1 MNKLEVGDQKHY
13 QSNYFD
19 IEFLGHV
26 AHIKLN
32 RPEKRNAMNW
42 DFWRD
47 LPRIVGDIDTHARAR
62 CIVLSSTGP
71 VFSAGLDLSLFGQDV
86 FASSKTA
93 KMNEKELQ
101 TPQNFMSFL
110 SFLQDSIS
118 SLQKARIPV
127 ICAIQGGCIGGGV
140 DLICSA
146 DIRLATND
154 AFFSIR
160 ETKIGMVADVG
171 TFPRIVKLLPEGIV
185 KELAFTGR
193 NFSAQEAKEYG
204 FVNRLY
210 ASHDALIEGAL
221 KIANEIAS
229 NSPAAVY
236 GCKKVIDFSRDH
248 TIEEGLEWINMWNA
262 SMLSQSEL
270 MEGFQSYKSK
280 KEGNFAELPK
290 LKDHFSK
297 E

>member
-1 MNKLEVGDQKHY
+1 MNKLQVADQAQY
-13 QSNYFD
+13 QSSYFD
-19 IEFLGHV
+19 IDLLGHV

-47 LPRIVGDIDTHARAR
+47 LPRIIGDIDRNSSAR
-62 CIVLSSTGP
+62 CIVLSSAGP

-86 FASSKTA
+86 FSSSDTA
-93 KMNEKELQ
+93 KKSEKELQ
-101 TPQNFMSFL
+101 TPQKFMSFL

-127 ICAIQGGCIGGGV
+127 VCAIQGGCIGGGV
-140 DLICSA
+140 DLVCSA

-193 NFSAQEAKEYG
+193 NFSASEAKEYG

-210 ASHDALIEGAL
+210 ESHEALIEGAL
-221 KIANEIAS
+221 DIANEIAS

-270 MEGFQSYKSK
+270 MEGFRSYKNKSV
-280 KEGNFAELPK
+280 GDFAELPK

-297 E
+297 K

>member
-1 MNKLEVGDQKHY
+1 MNKLEVSDQKHY

-204 FVNRLY
+204 FVNKLY
-210 ASHDALIEGAL
+210 ESHDSLIEGAL
-221 KIANEIAS
+221 EIANEIAS

-236 GCKKVIDFSRDH
+236 GCKRVIDFSRDH
-248 TIEEGLEWINMWNA
+248 TIDEGLEWINMWNA

-280 KEGNFAELPK
+280 KVGDFAELPK

>member
-1 MNKLEVGDQKHY
+1 M
-13 QSNYFD
+13 S
-19 IEFLGHV
+19 
-26 AHIKLN
+26 
-32 RPEKRNAMNW
+32 
-42 DFWRD
+42 
-47 LPRIVGDIDTHARAR
+47 
-62 CIVLSSTGP
+62 
-71 VFSAGLDLSLFGQDV
+71 LSLIISCIIIV
-86 FASSKTA
+86 IALIILPLIISYKA
-93 KMNEKELQ
+93 EKKNEKELQ
-101 TPQNFMSFL
+101 TPQNFMNFL
-110 SFLQDSIS
+110 SFLQESIS

-146 DIRLATND
+146 DIRLATNN

-193 NFSAQEAKEYG
+193 NFFAHEAKEWG

-210 ASHDALIEGAL
+210 DSHEALIEGAL
-221 KIANEIAS
+221 EIAKEITS
-229 NSPAAVY
+229 NSPAAVF

-248 TIEEGLEWINMWNA
+248 TIDEGLDWINMWNA

-270 MEGFQSYKSK
+270 MEGFRSYKDK
-280 KEGNFAELPK
+280 TEGKFAELPK

-297 E
+297 N

>member
-204 FVNRLY
+204 FVNKLY
-210 ASHDALIEGAL
+210 ESHDALIEGAL
-221 KIANEIAS
+221 EIANEIAS

-236 GCKKVIDFSRDH
+236 GCKRVIDFSRDH
-248 TIEEGLEWINMWNA
+248 TIDEGLEWINMWNA

>member
-1 MNKLEVGDQKHY
+1 MNKLQVADQAQY
-13 QSNYFD
+13 QSSYFD
-19 IEFLGHV
+19 IDLLGHV

-47 LPRIVGDIDTHARAR
+47 LPRMIGDIDKNSSAR

-86 FASSKTA
+86 FSSSSTA
-93 KMNEKELQ
+93 KKNEKELQ

-110 SFLQDSIS
+110 SFLQGSIS

-193 NFSAQEAKEYG
+193 NFSAAEAKEYG
-204 FVNRLY
+204 LVNRLY
-210 ASHDALIEGAL
+210 DSHDALIEGAIDL
-221 KIANEIAS
+221 ANEIAS
-229 NSPAAVY
+229 NSPATVY

-248 TIEEGLEWINMWNA
+248 TIDEGLEWINMWNA

-270 MEGFQSYKSK
+270 MEGFRSYKDKSV
-280 KEGNFAELPK
+280 GDFAELPK

-297 E
+297 K

>member
-1 MNKLEVGDQKHY
+1 MNKLEVTDKNEY
-13 QSNYFD
+13 ESNYFA
-19 IEFLGHV
+19 IELIGHV

-47 LPRIVGDIDTHARAR
+47 LPGIIADIDRNSLAR

-86 FASSKTA
+86 FSSSEAVK
-93 KMNEKELQ
+93 KNEKELQ
-101 TPQNFMSFL
+101 PPQNFMNFL
-110 SFLQDSIS
+110 SFLQKSIS

-193 NFSAQEAKEYG
+193 NFSAHEAKEWG

-210 ASHDALIEGAL
+210 ESHESLIEGAL
-221 KIANEIAS
+221 EMAKEITS
-229 NSPAAVY
+229 NSPAAVF

-248 TIEEGLEWINMWNA
+248 TIDEGLDWINMWNA

-270 MEGFQSYKSK
+270 MEGFRSYKDNT
-280 KEGNFAELPK
+280 EGNFAELPK

-297 E
+297 N

>member
-1 MNKLEVGDQKHY
+1 MNKLEVSDQKHY
-13 QSNYFD
+13 HSNYFD

-204 FVNRLY
+204 FVNKLY
-210 ASHDALIEGAL
+210 ESHDSLIKGAL
-221 KIANEIAS
+221 EIANEIAS

-236 GCKKVIDFSRDH
+236 GCKRVIDFSRDH
-248 TIEEGLEWINMWNA
+248 TIDEGLEWINMWNA

>member
-1 MNKLEVGDQKHY
+1 MNKLEVNDQKHY

-146 DIRLATND
+146 DIRLSTND

-204 FVNRLY
+204 FVNKLY
-210 ASHDALIEGAL
+210 ESHDSLIEGAL
-221 KIANEIAS
+221 EIANEIAS

-236 GCKKVIDFSRDH
+236 GCKRVIDFSRDH
-248 TIEEGLEWINMWNA
+248 TIDEGLEWINMWNA

>member
-93 KMNEKELQ
+93 KINEKELQ

-110 SFLQDSIS
+110 SFLQASIS

-193 NFSAQEAKEYG
+193 NFSAHEAKEWG

-210 ASHDALIEGAL
+210 ESHEALIEGAL
-221 KIANEIAS
+221 EMAKEITL
-229 NSPAAVY
+229 NSPAAVF

-248 TIEEGLEWINMWNA
+248 TIDEGLDWINMWNA

-270 MEGFQSYKSK
+270 MEGFRSYKDK
-280 KEGNFAELPK
+280 TEGKFAELPK

-297 E
+297 N

>member
-1 MNKLEVGDQKHY
+1 MNKLEVSDQKHY

-210 ASHDALIEGAL
+210 ESHDSLIEGAL
-221 KIANEIAS
+221 EIANEIAS

-236 GCKKVIDFSRDH
+236 GCKRVIDFSRDH
-248 TIEEGLEWINMWNA
+248 TIDEGLEWINMWNA

-270 MEGFQSYKSK
+270 MEGFRSYKDK
-280 KEGNFAELPK
+280 TEGNFAELPK

-297 E
+297 N

>member
-1 MNKLEVGDQKHY
+1 MNKLEVSDQKHY

-204 FVNRLY
+204 FVNKLY
-210 ASHDALIEGAL
+210 ESHDSLIEGAL
-221 KIANEIAS
+221 EIAYEIAS

-236 GCKKVIDFSRDH
+236 GCKRVIDFSRDH
-248 TIEEGLEWINMWNA
+248 TIDEGLEWINMWNA
-262 SMLSQSEL
+262 SMLSQAEL

>member
-1 MNKLEVGDQKHY
+1 MNKLEVSDQKHY

-204 FVNRLY
+204 FVNKLY
-210 ASHDALIEGAL
+210 ESHDSLIEGAL
-221 KIANEIAS
+221 EIAYEIAS

-236 GCKKVIDFSRDH
+236 GCKRVIDFSRDH
-248 TIEEGLEWINMWNA
+248 TIDEGLEWINMWNA

-280 KEGNFAELPK
+280 KEGKFAELPK

>member
-1 MNKLEVGDQKHY
+1 MNKLEVSDQKHY

-47 LPRIVGDIDTHARAR
+47 LPRIVRDIDTHARAR

-204 FVNRLY
+204 FVNKLY
-210 ASHDALIEGAL
+210 ERHDSLIEGAL
-221 KIANEIAS
+221 EIAYEIAS

-236 GCKKVIDFSRDH
+236 GCKRVIDFSRDH
-248 TIEEGLEWINMWNA
+248 TIDEGLEWINMWNA

>member
-1 MNKLEVGDQKHY
+1 MNKLEVSDQKHY

-210 ASHDALIEGAL
+210 ESHDALIEGAL

>member
-1 MNKLEVGDQKHY
+1 MNKLEVSDQKHY

-19 IEFLGHV
+19 IEYLGHV

-204 FVNRLY
+204 FVNKLY
-210 ASHDALIEGAL
+210 ESHDSLIEGAL
-221 KIANEIAS
+221 EIANEIAS

-236 GCKKVIDFSRDH
+236 GCKRVIDFSRDH
-248 TIEEGLEWINMWNA
+248 TIDEGLEWINMWNA

>member
-47 LPRIVGDIDTHARAR
+47 LPKIVGDIDTNARAR

-210 ASHDALIEGAL
+210 ESHDALIEGAL
-221 KIANEIAS
+221 EIANEIAS

-236 GCKKVIDFSRDH
+236 GCKRVIDFSRDH
-248 TIEEGLEWINMWNA
+248 TIDEGLEWINMWNA

>member
-1 MNKLEVGDQKHY
+1 MNKLEVSDQKHY

-47 LPRIVGDIDTHARAR
+47 LPRIVGDIDTHASAR

-204 FVNRLY
+204 FVNKLY
-210 ASHDALIEGAL
+210 ESHNSLIEGAL
-221 KIANEIAS
+221 EIAYEIAS

-236 GCKKVIDFSRDH
+236 GCKRVIDFSRDH
-248 TIEEGLEWINMWNA
+248 TIDEGLEWINMWNA

>member
-1 MNKLEVGDQKHY
+1 MNKLEVSDQKHY

-210 ASHDALIEGAL
+210 ESHDSLIEGAL
-221 KIANEIAS
+221 EIANEIAS

-248 TIEEGLEWINMWNA
+248 TIDEGLEWINMWNA

>member
-1 MNKLEVGDQKHY
+1 MNKLEVSDQKHY
-13 QSNYFD
+13 QSNCFD

-204 FVNRLY
+204 FVNKLY
-210 ASHDALIEGAL
+210 ESHDSLIEGAL
-221 KIANEIAS
+221 EIAYEIAS

-236 GCKKVIDFSRDH
+236 GCKRVIDFSRDH
-248 TIEEGLEWINMWNA
+248 TIDEGLEWINMWNA

>member
-1 MNKLEVGDQKHY
+1 MNKLEVSDQKHY

-146 DIRLATND
+146 DIRLSTND

-204 FVNRLY
+204 FVNKLY
-210 ASHDALIEGAL
+210 ESHDSLIEGAL
-221 KIANEIAS
+221 EIANEIAS

-236 GCKKVIDFSRDH
+236 GCKRVIDFSRDH
-248 TIEEGLEWINMWNA
+248 TIDEGLEWINMWNA

>member
-1 MNKLEVGDQKHY
+1 MNKLEVSDQKHY

-140 DLICSA
+140 DLICSS

-204 FVNRLY
+204 FLNKLY
-210 ASHDALIEGAL
+210 ESHDSLIEGAL
-221 KIANEIAS
+221 EIANEIAS

-236 GCKKVIDFSRDH
+236 GCKRVIDFSRDH
-248 TIEEGLEWINMWNA
+248 TIDEGLEWINMWNA

-280 KEGNFAELPK
+280 KKGNFAELPK

>member
-1 MNKLEVGDQKHY
+1 MNKLEVSDQKHY

-210 ASHDALIEGAL
+210 KSHDSLIEGAL
-221 KIANEIAS
+221 EIANEIAS

-236 GCKKVIDFSRDH
+236 GCKRVIDFSRDH
-248 TIEEGLEWINMWNA
+248 TIDEGLEWINMWNA

>member
-1 MNKLEVGDQKHY
+1 MNKLEVSDQKHY

-26 AHIKLN
+26 AHIRLN

-47 LPRIVGDIDTHARAR
+47 LPRIVGDIDTYARAR

-93 KMNEKELQ
+93 KINEKELQ

-204 FVNRLY
+204 FVNKLY
-210 ASHDALIEGAL
+210 ESHDSLIEGAL
-221 KIANEIAS
+221 EIANEIAS

-236 GCKKVIDFSRDH
+236 GCKRVIDFSRDH
-248 TIEEGLEWINMWNA
+248 TIDEGLEWINMWNA

>member
-1 MNKLEVGDQKHY
+1 MNKLEVSDQKHY

-204 FVNRLY
+204 FVNKLY
-210 ASHDALIEGAL
+210 ESHDSLIEGAL
-221 KIANEIAS
+221 EIANEIAS

-236 GCKKVIDFSRDH
+236 GCKRVIDFSRDH
-248 TIEEGLEWINMWNA
+248 TIDEGLEWINMWNA

-280 KEGNFAELPK
+280 KKGNFAELPK

>member
-1 MNKLEVGDQKHY
+1 MN
-13 QSNYFD
+13 
-19 IEFLGHV
+19 
-26 AHIKLN
+26 
-32 RPEKRNAMNW
+32 
-42 DFWRD
+42 
-47 LPRIVGDIDTHARAR
+47 
-62 CIVLSSTGP
+62 
-71 VFSAGLDLSLFGQDV
+71 
-86 FASSKTA
+86 
-93 KMNEKELQ
+93 
-101 TPQNFMSFL
+101 FL

-193 NFSAQEAKEYG
+193 NFSAQEAKDYG

-210 ASHDALIEGAL
+210 DSHEALIEGAL
-221 KIANEIAS
+221 EIAKEIAS
-229 NSPAAVY
+229 NSPAAVF
-236 GCKKVIDFSRDH
+236 GCKKVID
-248 TIEEGLEWINMWNA
+248 
-262 SMLSQSEL
+262 LSL
-270 MEGFQSYKSK
+270 I
-280 KEGNFAELPK
+280 
-290 LKDHFSK
+290 HI
-297 E
+297 

>member
-1 MNKLEVGDQKHY
+1 MNKLEVNDQKHY

-204 FVNRLY
+204 FVNKLY
-210 ASHDALIEGAL
+210 ESHDSLIEGAL
-221 KIANEIAS
+221 EIANEIAS

-236 GCKKVIDFSRDH
+236 GCKRVIDFSRDH
-248 TIEEGLEWINMWNA
+248 TIDEGLEWINMWNA

-280 KEGNFAELPK
+280 KEGKFAELPK

>member
-26 AHIKLN
+26 AHVKLN

-93 KMNEKELQ
+93 KINEKELQ

-210 ASHDALIEGAL
+210 QSHDALIEGAL
-221 KIANEIAS
+221 EIANEIAS

-236 GCKKVIDFSRDH
+236 GCKRVIDFSRDH
-248 TIEEGLEWINMWNA
+248 TIDEGLEWINMWNA

-270 MEGFQSYKSK
+270 MEGFQSYNSK

>member
-1 MNKLEVGDQKHY
+1 MNKLEVGDQKYY

-93 KMNEKELQ
+93 KINEKELQ

-210 ASHDALIEGAL
+210 ESHDALIEGAL

-248 TIEEGLEWINMWNA
+248 TIDEGLEWINMWNA

>member
-1 MNKLEVGDQKHY
+1 MNKLEVSDQKHY

-47 LPRIVGDIDTHARAR
+47 LPRIVGDIDTYARAR

-93 KMNEKELQ
+93 KINEKELQ

-204 FVNRLY
+204 FVNKLY
-210 ASHDALIEGAL
+210 ESHDSLIEGAL
-221 KIANEIAS
+221 EIANEIAS

-236 GCKKVIDFSRDH
+236 GCKRVIDFSRDH
-248 TIEEGLEWINMWNA
+248 TIDEGLEWINMWNA

>member
-1 MNKLEVGDQKHY
+1 MNKLEVSDQKHY

-210 ASHDALIEGAL
+210 ESHDSLIEGAL
-221 KIANEIAS
+221 EIANEIAS

-236 GCKKVIDFSRDH
+236 GCKRVIDFSRDH
-248 TIEEGLEWINMWNA
+248 TIDEGLEWINMWNA

>member
-26 AHIKLN
+26 AHLKLN

-47 LPRIVGDIDTHARAR
+47 LPRIVGDIDTCARAR

-93 KMNEKELQ
+93 KINEKELQ

-171 TFPRIVKLLPEGIV
+171 TFPRVVKLLPEGIV
-185 KELAFTGR
+185 KELAYTGR

-210 ASHDALIEGAL
+210 ESHDALIEGAL
-221 KIANEIAS
+221 EIANEIAS

-236 GCKKVIDFSRDH
+236 GCKRVIDFSRDH
-248 TIEEGLEWINMWNA
+248 TIDEGLEWINMWNA

>member
-1 MNKLEVGDQKHY
+1 MNKLEVTDKNEY
-13 QSNYFD
+13 ESNYFA
-19 IEFLGHV
+19 IELIGHV

-47 LPRIVGDIDTHARAR
+47 LPGIIADIDRNSRAR
-62 CIVLSSTGP
+62 CIVLSSTGT

-86 FASSKTA
+86 FSSSEALK
-93 KMNEKELQ
+93 KNEKELQ
-101 TPQNFMSFL
+101 PPQNFMNFL
-110 SFLQDSIS
+110 SFLQKSIS

-146 DIRLATND
+146 DIRLATTD

-193 NFSAQEAKEYG
+193 NFSAHEAKEWG

-210 ASHDALIEGAL
+210 DSHEALIEGAL
-221 KIANEIAS
+221 EMAEEITS
-229 NSPAAVY
+229 NSPAAVF

-248 TIEEGLEWINMWNA
+248 TIDEGLDWINMWNA

-270 MEGFQSYKSK
+270 MEGFRSYKDK
-280 KEGNFAELPK
+280 TEGKFAELPK

-297 E
+297 N

>member
-1 MNKLEVGDQKHY
+1 MNKLEVSDQKHY

-171 TFPRIVKLLPEGIV
+171 TFPRIVKLLPEGVV

-210 ASHDALIEGAL
+210 ESHDALIEGAL
-221 KIANEIAS
+221 EIANEIAS

-236 GCKKVIDFSRDH
+236 GCKRVIDFSRDH
-248 TIEEGLEWINMWNA
+248 TIDEGLEWINMWNA

-270 MEGFQSYKSK
+270 LEGFQSYKSK

>member
-1 MNKLEVGDQKHY
+1 MNKLEVSDQKHY

-47 LPRIVGDIDTHARAR
+47 LPRIVGDIDTHASAR

-204 FVNRLY
+204 FVNKLY
-210 ASHDALIEGAL
+210 ESHDSLIEGAL
-221 KIANEIAS
+221 EIANEIAS

-236 GCKKVIDFSRDH
+236 GCKRVIDFSRDH
-248 TIEEGLEWINMWNA
+248 TIDEGLEWINMWNA